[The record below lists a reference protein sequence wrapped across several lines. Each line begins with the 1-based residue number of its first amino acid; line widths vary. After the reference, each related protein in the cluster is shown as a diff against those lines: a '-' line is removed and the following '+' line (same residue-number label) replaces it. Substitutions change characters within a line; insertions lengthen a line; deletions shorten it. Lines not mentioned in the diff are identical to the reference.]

1 MCTTYKEFSL
11 VSKVTCYQC
20 LVLYD
25 KTGRTD
31 QRSALIRVAELTKDI
46 GSAKSI
52 DSVIY
57 LLVRHGRT
65 CNG

>member
-31 QRSALIRVAELTKDI
+31 QRSALIRVAELTKRYWF
-46 GSAKSI
+46 GQK
-52 DSVIY
+52 Y
-57 LLVRHGRT
+57 
-65 CNG
+65 